1 MLIDFTTF
9 TLTFRPVR
17 LMSIA
22 LKETPVNRQVLHK
35 NRNRWETETKQHHQ
49 PFKEDTF
56 ICGGPVVVIERS
68 KLVIFGSLHS
78 LICIWIILHIT
89 NKCAYTYNQ
98 QKKKKCL
105 FHLNQLW
112 LGYHNNKRDK
122 KGPFLLGSNRI
133 D

>member
-22 LKETPVNRQVLHK
+22 LEETPVNRQVLHK

-78 LICIWIILHIT
+78 LICI
-89 NKCAYTYNQ
+89 
-98 QKKKKCL
+98 
-105 FHLNQLW
+105 
-112 LGYHNNKRDK
+112 
-122 KGPFLLGSNRI
+122 
-133 D
+133 